1 MAKPNWMR
9 LVRSGECLNVE
20 FKRQPPKLERLSRS
34 FSAFAN
40 SSGGHIFFGVTDS
53 GDILGLDSPKG
64 TRELVQQVGQFYCDP
79 PLQLEMQDWEPI
91 RGSQVLIV
99 TIPEASEKPVYAVN
113 PHNNK
118 DAWPFF
124 RSHKENLP
132 MDRQSLK
139 TMRNLKALPIKEGIR
154 DLDRHG
160 IKILNILGDHPRVT
174 LGRLAKGTNISNHR
188 AKKIMVQL
196 EQFGWVYS
204 YFNEKRREFSLAIP
218 WKKQ

>member
-1 MAKPNWMR
+1 MGKPNWMR
-9 LVRSGECLNVE
+9 LVRSGESLNVE
-20 FKRQPPKLERLSRS
+20 FKRQAPKLERLSRS

-40 SSGGHIFFGVTDS
+40 SSGGHIFFGIADS
-53 GDILGLDSPKG
+53 GDIVGLDSLKG

-79 PLQLEMQDWEPI
+79 PIQPTISDWEPI
-91 RGSQVLIV
+91 RGSQILIV
-99 TIPEASEKPVYAVN
+99 TIPEAIEKPVYAIN
-113 PHNNK
+113 PHNPK

-124 RSHKENLP
+124 RSYKENLP

-139 TMRNLKALPIKEGIR
+139 TMRNLQALPVKEGLKE
-154 DLDRHG
+154 LDRHG
-160 IKILNILGDHPRVT
+160 IKILNILGENPRVT
-174 LGRLAKGTNISNHR
+174 LAKLAKGSNISSHR

-218 WKKQ
+218 WNKQ